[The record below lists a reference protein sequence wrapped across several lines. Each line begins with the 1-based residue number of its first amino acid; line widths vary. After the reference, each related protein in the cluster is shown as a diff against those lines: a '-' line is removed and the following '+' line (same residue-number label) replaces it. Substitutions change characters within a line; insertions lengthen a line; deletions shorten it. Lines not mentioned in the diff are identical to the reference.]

1 MPRSSRSKPKPGS
14 TDLTSPQ
21 LYLSRELAALEF
33 NFRVLAMARD
43 ASVPLLER
51 LRYLSIVA
59 NNLDEFFEV
68 RVAMLKHHHA
78 YGSAAPGPDGVASGE
93 LLAQIRSRVLDLVN
107 EQYVA
112 WHEQISP
119 QLDAENIHILTR
131 EQWSPRQHRWLQG
144 YFEQEVLPVLSPLGL
159 DPSHPF
165 PRILNKTLNI
175 AVVLNGRDAFGHEG
189 HMALVRAPRSLPRI
203 IRVPDEVG
211 GEGDH
216 FVFLAELLQE
226 FVDLMFPG
234 FKVVGSYQFRVTRN
248 SELIVEE
255 AEVENLAL
263 ALSEELLGRGYA
275 RPVRLEIAVDCPK
288 SITSMLMQN
297 FDLDESDIYRCNGP
311 VNIIRAGLIY
321 DWLDRPELKFPRFN
335 PQLPAAL
342 DSARNK
348 FELIGQRDVLLH
360 HPYQSFAAVIDLLR
374 QATADP
380 QVLAIKQT
388 LYRAGEDTPLV
399 DLLVEAARN
408 GKDVTVV
415 IELRARFDEEA
426 NIRLATRL
434 QEAGVQVVYGVVGY
448 KTHAKIMLIVRREN
462 GTLRRYA
469 HLSTGNYHQVNSR
482 MYTDIGLMTANPE
495 IGEDLHKVFQQLSG
509 LGPMIE
515 LKRLL
520 HSPFTLYSN
529 VLAKIERETEH
540 ARAGRPARIVAKLNA
555 LNEARVIEALYRA
568 SQAGV
573 EIDLIVRG
581 ACTLRPGLPGISERI
596 RVRSIIGR
604 FLEHSRV
611 YWFANDGT
619 PDLYCASADWMERN
633 LTRRIE
639 VAFPILDPELAA
651 RVFEE
656 TLANSLADNTQA
668 WLLGSDGHYVR
679 AEPGDQ
685 CRIYPNSGA
694 MPETPCPAASSCLRV
709 KNNAWR
715 NVAAGAGQ
723 SARGTGTAVGA
734 GVQISI

>member
-1 MPRSSRSKPKPGS
+1 MPRPSPAAPDPDDLSAPG
-14 TDLTSPQ
+14 

-43 ASVPLLER
+43 ADVPLLER

-78 YGSAAPGPDGVASGE
+78 YGSAAPGPDGLLSGD
-93 LLAQIRSRVLDLVN
+93 LLARIRRRVLDLVT
-107 EQYVA
+107 EQYAV
-112 WHEQISP
+112 WRELLGP
-119 QLDAENIHILTR
+119 QLEAEHVYVLTR
-131 EQWSPRQHRWLQG
+131 RQWSPRQRRWLQG
-144 YFEQEVLPVLSPLGL
+144 YFEHEVLPVLSPLGL
-159 DPSHPF
+159 DPAHPF

-175 AVVLNGRDAFGHEG
+175 AVVLKGRDAFGHEG

-203 IRVPDEVG
+203 IRIPAEVSG
-211 GEGDH
+211 AGDH
-216 FVFLAELLQE
+216 FVFLAELLQA
-226 FVDLMFPG
+226 FADLMFPG

-263 ALSEELLGRGYA
+263 ALSEELIGRGYA
-275 RPVRLEIAVDCPK
+275 RPVRLEIANDCPK
-288 SITSMLMQN
+288 AITAMLIHN
-297 FDLDESDIYRCNGP
+297 FQLEETDVYRCDGP

-342 DSARNK
+342 ESARNK
-348 FELIGQRDVLLH
+348 FDLISQRDVLLH

-374 QATADP
+374 QASVDP

-448 KTHAKIMLIVRREN
+448 KTHAKMMLIVRRE
-462 GTLRRYA
+462 GELLRRYV
-469 HLSTGNYHQVNSR
+469 HLSTGNYHQINSR
-482 MYTDIGLMTANPE
+482 TYTDIGLMTANPE
-495 IGEDLHKVFQQLSG
+495 IGEDLHKIFQQLSG
-509 LGPMIE
+509 LGPMIK

-520 HSPFTLYSN
+520 HSPFTLYPS
-529 VLAKIERETEH
+529 VVAKIERETAH
-540 ARAGRPARIVAKLNA
+540 ALAGRPARIVAKLNA
-555 LNEARVIEALYRA
+555 LNEAQVIAALYRA

-581 ACTLRPGLPGISERI
+581 GCTLRPGLPGISERI

-611 YWFANDGT
+611 YWFANDGAAE
-619 PDLYCASADWMERN
+619 LYCASADWMERN
-633 LTRRIE
+633 LKRRIE
-639 VAFPILDPELAA
+639 VAFPIIDPELAA

-656 TLANSLADNTQA
+656 TLANSLADNTHA
-668 WLLGSDGHYVR
+668 WLLDGDGRYVR
-679 AEPGDQ
+679 AEPGEHPPYSAQQGLLD
-685 CRIYPNSGA
+685 RYGA
-694 MPETPCPAASSCLRV
+694 
-709 KNNAWR
+709 
-715 NVAAGAGQ
+715 
-723 SARGTGTAVGA
+723 
-734 GVQISI
+734 

>member
-1 MPRSSRSKPKPGS
+1 MNHAGDPIEPALHDPA
-14 TDLTSPQ
+14 
-21 LYLSRELAALEF
+21 LYFNRELSQLDF
-33 NFRVLAMARD
+33 NFRVLAQAQD
-43 ASVPLLER
+43 AGVPLLER
-51 LRYLSIVA
+51 LRYLCISCT
-59 NNLDEFFEV
+59 NLDEFFEIRAATV
-68 RVAMLKHHHA
+68 RHA
-78 YGSAAPGPDGVASGE
+78 QDFGMPAQADGQAPATILRRIHDRAASLVDAQYACWNRELRPALAERGIRLLQPGE
-93 LLAQIRSRVLDLVN
+93 
-107 EQYVA
+107 
-112 WHEQISP
+112 W
-119 QLDAENIHILTR
+119 DARQR
-131 EQWSPRQHRWLQG
+131 EWLRN
-144 YFEQEVLPVLSPLGL
+144 YFREEIMPVLSPLGL
-159 DPSHPF
+159 DPAHPF

-175 AVVLNGRDAFGHEG
+175 AVVLKGRDAFGHEG

-203 IRVPDEVG
+203 IRVPAEVSG
-211 GEGDH
+211 PGEH
-216 FVFLAELLQE
+216 FVFLAELLQA

-234 FKVVGSYQFRVTRN
+234 LKVVGSYQFRVTRN

-263 ALSEELLGRGYA
+263 ALSEELVGRGYA
-275 RPVRLEIAVDCPK
+275 RPVRLEIANDCPK
-288 SITSMLMQN
+288 AITAMLIEN
-297 FDLDESDIYRCNGP
+297 FQLEETDVYRCDGP

-335 PQLPAAL
+335 PQLPSAL
-342 DSARNK
+342 ESGRNK
-348 FELIGQRDVLLH
+348 FDLIAQRDVLLH

-399 DLLVEAARN
+399 DLLVEAARH

-448 KTHAKIMLIVRREN
+448 KTHAKMMLIVRRE
-462 GTLRRYA
+462 GEALRRYV
-469 HLSTGNYHQVNSR
+469 HLSTGNYHQANSR

-509 LGPMIE
+509 LGPIIE

-520 HSPFTLYSN
+520 HSPFTLYPC
-529 VLAKIERETEH
+529 VLAKIERETAH
-540 ARAGRPARIVAKLNA
+540 AQAGRPARIVAKLNA

-596 RVRSIIGR
+596 RVRSIVGR

-611 YWFANDGT
+611 YWFANDGA

-633 LTRRIE
+633 LMRRIE

-656 TLANSLADNTQA
+656 TLANGLADNTQA
-668 WLLGSDGHYVR
+668 WLLDSDGRYTR
-679 AEPGDQ
+679 AEPGGHPP
-685 CRIYPNSGA
+685 Y
-694 MPETPCPAASSCLRV
+694 
-709 KNNAWR
+709 
-715 NVAAGAGQ
+715 
-723 SARGTGTAVGA
+723 SAQRGLLERYCK
-734 GVQISI
+734 

>member
-1 MPRSSRSKPKPGS
+1 MYLAGAMGQNENMSRPS
-14 TDLTSPQ
+14 TRLPPAVDLGAPQ

-43 ASVPLLER
+43 TRVPLLER
-51 LRYLSIVA
+51 VRYLSIVA

-78 YGSAAPGPDGVASGE
+78 YGSAAPGPDGVLSGE
-93 LLAQIRSRVLDLVN
+93 LLARIRSRVLDLVA
-107 EQYVA
+107 EVYAA
-112 WHEQISP
+112 WREQIGP
-119 QLDAENIHILTR
+119 QLDAEQIHVL
-131 EQWSPRQHRWLQG
+131 PRSRWTSRQRRWLQG
-144 YFEQEVLPVLSPLGL
+144 YFEHEVLPVLSPLGL
-159 DPSHPF
+159 DPAHPF

-175 AVVLNGRDAFGHEG
+175 AVVLKGRDAFGHEG
-189 HMALVRAPRSLPRI
+189 HLALVRAPRSLPRI
-203 IRVPDEVG
+203 IRVPAEVSG
-211 GEGDH
+211 RGDH
-216 FVFLAELLQE
+216 FVFLAELLQA

-234 FKVVGSYQFRVTRN
+234 IKVVGSYQFRVTRN

-275 RPVRLEIAVDCPK
+275 RPVRLEIANDCPQA
-288 SITSMLMQN
+288 ITTMLVEN
-297 FDLDESDIYRCNGP
+297 FQLGDADVYRCDGP

-321 DWLDRPELKFPRFN
+321 DWLDRPELKFPRFT

-342 DSARNK
+342 DPSHNK
-348 FELIGQRDVLLH
+348 FELIARHDVLLH

-399 DLLVEAARN
+399 GLLVEAARQ

-448 KTHAKIMLIVRREN
+448 KTHAKMMLIVRREG

-469 HLSTGNYHQVNSR
+469 HLSTGNYHQANSR
-482 MYTDIGLMTANPE
+482 VYTDVGLMTADPE

-509 LGPMIE
+509 LGPIIK

-520 HSPFTLYSN
+520 HSPFTLYRA
-529 VLAKIERETEH
+529 VLDKIERETAH
-540 ARAGRPARIVAKLNA
+540 ALTGRPARIVAKLNA
-555 LNEARVIEALYRA
+555 LNEANVITALYRA

-596 RVRSIIGR
+596 RVRSIVGR

-611 YWFANDGT
+611 YWFANDGAAEI
-619 PDLYCASADWMERN
+619 YCASADWMERN
-633 LTRRIE
+633 LMRRIE

-656 TLANSLADNTQA
+656 TLANGLADNTQA
-668 WLLGSDGHYVR
+668 WLLDSDGRYAR
-679 AEPGDQ
+679 AEPGDNAPYSSQ
-685 CRIYPNSGA
+685 QGLLKRF
-694 MPETPCPAASSCLRV
+694 ASE
-709 KNNAWR
+709 A
-715 NVAAGAGQ
+715 
-723 SARGTGTAVGA
+723 
-734 GVQISI
+734 

>member
-1 MPRSSRSKPKPGS
+1 MSRPAPRSPDP
-14 TDLTSPQ
+14 TDLSAPG
-21 LYLSRELAALEF
+21 LYFSRELAALEF

-68 RVAMLKHHHA
+68 RVAMLKHHHH

-93 LLAQIRSRVLDLVN
+93 LLARIRARVLDLVD
-107 EQYVA
+107 EQYA
-112 WHEQISP
+112 TWREQIGP
-119 QLDAENIHILTR
+119 QLEAEQIHILNR
-131 EQWSPRQHRWLQG
+131 RQWSPRQRRWLQG
-144 YFEQEVLPVLSPLGL
+144 YFEHEVMPVLSPLGL
-159 DPSHPF
+159 DPAHPF
-165 PRILNKTLNI
+165 PRILNKTLNL
-175 AVVLNGRDAFGHEG
+175 AVVLKGRDAFGNEG

-203 IRVPDEVG
+203 IRVPAEVSG
-211 GEGDH
+211 PGEH
-216 FVFLAELLQE
+216 FVFLAELLQA
-226 FVDLMFPG
+226 FVELMFPG

-275 RPVRLEIAVDCPK
+275 RPVRLEIADDCPK
-288 SITSMLMQN
+288 AITAMLISN
-297 FDLDESDIYRCNGP
+297 FQLEETDVYRCRGP
-311 VNIIRAGLIY
+311 VNIIRAGLVY

-342 DSARNK
+342 ESGKNK
-348 FELIGQRDVLLH
+348 FELIAQRDVLLH

-380 QVLAIKQT
+380 AVLAIKQT

-448 KTHAKIMLIVRREN
+448 KTHAKMMLIVRRE
-462 GTLRRYA
+462 GDALRRYV

-482 MYTDIGLMTANPE
+482 LYTDIGLMTADPE

-520 HSPFTLYSN
+520 HSPFTLYPS
-529 VLAKIERETEH
+529 VLAKIERETTH

-555 LNEARVIEALYRA
+555 LNEAHVIEALYRA

-611 YWFANDGT
+611 YWFANDGE
-619 PDLYCASADWMERN
+619 PELYCASADWMERN
-633 LTRRIE
+633 LKRRIE

-656 TLANSLADNTQA
+656 TLAKGLADNTQT
-668 WLLGSDGHYVR
+668 WLLGSDGRYVR
-679 AEPGDQ
+679 AEPGGD
-685 CRIYPNSGA
+685 P
-694 MPETPCPAASSCLRV
+694 PC
-709 KNNAWR
+709 NAQL
-715 NVAAGAGQ
+715 GLLEQ
-723 SARGTGTAVGA
+723 FSA
-734 GVQISI
+734 

>member
-1 MPRSSRSKPKPGS
+1 MARKLPQ
-14 TDLTSPQ
+14 TATAIADLAAPE
-21 LYLSRELAALEF
+21 LYFSRELAALEF

-43 ASVPLLER
+43 ARVPLLER

-78 YGSAAPGPDGVASGE
+78 YGSAAPGPDGLSSGE
-93 LLAQIRSRVLDLVN
+93 LLTRIRTRVLDLVT
-107 EQYVA
+107 EQYA
-112 WHEQISP
+112 TWQEQLKP
-119 QLDAENIHILTR
+119 QLDAEGIRFLTR
-131 EQWSPRQHRWLQG
+131 HQWTPLQRRWLQG
-144 YFEQEVLPVLSPLGL
+144 YFEHEVLPVLSPLGL
-159 DPSHPF
+159 DPAHPF

-175 AVVLNGRDAFGHEG
+175 AVVLQGRDAFGHEG

-203 IRVPDEVG
+203 VKLPVEVG
-211 GEGDH
+211 GGGDN
-216 FVFLAELLQE
+216 FVFLAELLQA

-255 AEVENLAL
+255 AEVENLAR

-275 RPVRLEIAVDCPK
+275 RPVRLEIANDCPK
-288 SITSMLMQN
+288 AITAMLVAN
-297 FDLDESDIYRCNGP
+297 FELEESDVYRCDGP
-311 VNIIRAGLIY
+311 VNIIRAGGIY
-321 DWLDRPELKFPRFN
+321 DQVDRPELKFPRFV
-335 PQLPAAL
+335 PCLP
-342 DSARNK
+342 SAIEPGANL

-360 HPYQSFAAVIDLLR
+360 HPYESFAAVVDLLR
-374 QATADP
+374 QAAADP
-380 QVLAIKQT
+380 AVLAIKQT

-448 KTHAKIMLIVRREN
+448 KTHAKMMLIVRREA
-462 GTLRRYA
+462 GTLRRYV
-469 HLSTGNYHQVNSR
+469 HLSTGNYHQANSR
-482 MYTDIGLMTANPE
+482 LYTDIGLMTADPE

-509 LGPMIE
+509 LGSVIS

-520 HSPFTLYSN
+520 HSPFTLYKS
-529 VLAKIERETEH
+529 VVAKIERETAH
-540 ARAGRPARIVAKLNA
+540 AQAGKSARIVAKLNA
-555 LNEARVIEALYRA
+555 LNESHVIEALYRA

-596 RVRSIIGR
+596 RVRSIVGR

-611 YWFANDGT
+611 YWFANDGK
-619 PDLYCASADWMERN
+619 PEIYCASADWMERN
-633 LTRRIE
+633 LMRRIE
-639 VAFPILDPELAA
+639 VAFPILDPTLAR
-651 RVFEE
+651 RVFDE
-656 TLANSLADNTQA
+656 TLANGLADNTQA
-668 WLLGSDGHYVR
+668 WLLGDDGHYTR
-679 AEPGDQ
+679 ATPGDQ
-685 CRIYPNSGA
+685 PPHCAQQTLLKKICG
-694 MPETPCPAASSCLRV
+694 
-709 KNNAWR
+709 
-715 NVAAGAGQ
+715 
-723 SARGTGTAVGA
+723 
-734 GVQISI
+734 